1 MSPPLRSKPHQTALK
16 KALAEGK
23 LQLIGT
29 DHCGWNSTQ
38 KAMGRHDFRY
48 RPASIGCQHE
58 HTSDSTAQC
67 AKPSHCCQCCCLS
80 CNQPASLPRTWITC
94 IHFLSQSAD
103 ERVRSYCPCLRR
115 VVKCPAAVICPS
127 HVHACTGGQKCPPI
141 AHVACTGPSQTAY
154 MALRSGCTLPGKSW
168 SMQG

>member
-29 DHCGWNSTQ
+29 DHCGWNSMQ

-58 HTSDSTAQC
+58 HTSDKHCSVCQALPLLPMPVLQST
-67 AKPSHCCQCCCLS
+67 SFL
-80 CNQPASLPRTWITC
+80 ASDMDHL
-94 IHFLSQSAD
+94 HSFLESVC
-103 ERVRSYCPCLRR
+103 R
-115 VVKCPAAVICPS
+115 
-127 HVHACTGGQKCPPI
+127 
-141 AHVACTGPSQTAY
+141 
-154 MALRSGCTLPGKSW
+154 
-168 SMQG
+168 